1 MTTMTF
7 SADRFD
13 RDTGAARQA
22 ARSGPVIITE
32 DGRPA
37 QVLLS
42 IADYRR
48 LTSAGPTIAQLLAV
62 PDSDDLDF
70 DPPRLDDLGF
80 RPAEFD

>member
-1 MTTMTF
+1 MTTMTL

-42 IADYRR
+42 FDDYRR
-48 LTSAGPTIAQLLAV
+48 LKGEGSSVIHETAEADLADIEFEA
-62 PDSDDLDF
+62 PRMRLSMRPADF
-70 DPPRLDDLGF
+70 D
-80 RPAEFD
+80 